1 MNRLALAL
9 PFLLSGCVTATLTLA
24 PVAAVD
30 LTVPKRAEKQFAS
43 IMVLPPSGSEHGQA
57 SELAAVERVLLGAGI
72 KVISSGVTGR
82 IVLDSSGNRVE
93 TGANLSDLERALVLA
108 RNLNARALL
117 QVTQLGWTDGR
128 RWFVRSGERFQEI
141 GPGHTLDPPNSVKVS
156 EVVFHFQAK
165 VISVDD
171 GEIVMSIDASQGTS
185 RVLEQ
190 PKSIEITTSP
200 AGSGAREIDTDM
212 PDRRQ
217 SAVDQVMA
225 VLLAR
230 LTAQTPTAGRPA
242 SP

>member
-1 MNRLALAL
+1 MNRLAVAL
-9 PFLLSGCVTATLTLA
+9 PFLLSGCVTSTLTLA
-24 PVAAVD
+24 PVPVVD
-30 LTVPKRAEKQFAS
+30 LTVPKRAAKQFAS
-43 IMVLPPSGSEHGQA
+43 IMVLPPSGSERGQA

-82 IVLDSSGNRVE
+82 IVLDGSGNRVE

-108 RNLNARALL
+108 RNSNAEALL
-117 QVTQLGWTDGR
+117 QVTQLGWIDDGR

-141 GPGHTLDPPNSVKVS
+141 GPGHTLDAANSVKVR
-156 EVVFHFQAK
+156 EAVFHFQAK
-165 VISVDD
+165 VISVDK

-185 RVLEQ
+185 RVLQE
-190 PKSIEITTSP
+190 PKGIEITTSL
-200 AGSGAREIDTDM
+200 AGADAREIETDM

-230 LTAQTPTAGRPA
+230 LTAQTATGESAPP
-242 SP
+242 